1 MGLCSVMVPVGSML
15 SSGLLIV
22 FKAFVNRVGRGP
34 VVCIGLNIFLFFF
47 AICHNSWQGEALGV
61 VIYIFLGLTMI
72 CNWHTTCLRWLS
84 KQLVYRYQNNL
95 SIVIK
100 PQKEI
105 QMLILISP
113 LATFSGLLAHS
124 LAFFGCF
131 LFLPHPSP
139 LGDTEEEAFLAPRQ
153 DIRDNREELFDA
165 FSNNCQDWDSCVRLF
180 VVWRWRRLS

>member
-15 SSGLLIV
+15 SSGALIV

-47 AICHNSWQGEALGV
+47 AICHN
-61 VIYIFLGLTMI
+61 VITKLARRGTWCRNILFLSFGNGMLAY
-72 CNWHTTCLRWLS
+72 S
-84 KQLVYRYQNNL
+84 

-165 FSNNCQDWDSCVRLF
+165 FSNNCQD
-180 VVWRWRRLS
+180 

>member
-15 SSGLLIV
+15 SSGALIV

-47 AICHNSWQGEALGV
+47 AICHNAFTKLARRGTWCRNIHL
-61 VIYIFLGLTMI
+61 
-72 CNWHTTCLRWLS
+72 LRFRT
-84 KQLVYRYQNNL
+84 QLVLDRYQNNL

-113 LATFSGLLAHS
+113 VATFSGLLAHS
-124 LAFFGCF
+124 LAFLGCF

-139 LGDTEEEAFLAPRQ
+139 LGDTDEEAFVAPRQ
-153 DIRDNREELFDA
+153 DIRDSREELFDA
-165 FSNNCQDWDSCVRLF
+165 FSNNCQD
-180 VVWRWRRLS
+180 